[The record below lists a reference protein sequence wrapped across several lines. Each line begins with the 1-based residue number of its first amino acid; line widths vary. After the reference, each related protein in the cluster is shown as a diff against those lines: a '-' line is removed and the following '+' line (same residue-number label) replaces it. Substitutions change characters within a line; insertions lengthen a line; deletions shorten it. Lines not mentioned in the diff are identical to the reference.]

1 MQLPTERLL
10 VLEILVDEL
19 MKDEPTESVVTQCM
33 AAVGLQDTR
42 DPISRINQVL
52 MALHFEDP
60 KKEFKE

>member
-10 VLEILVDEL
+10 ILEILVDEL
-19 MKDEPTESVVTQCM
+19 MKDVPLENVVSQCM
-33 AAVGLQDTR
+33 TAVGIEDAK

-60 KKEFKE
+60 NKEFKE

>member
-1 MQLPTERLL
+1 
-10 VLEILVDEL
+10 
-19 MKDEPTESVVTQCM
+19 MKDEPIEAVVAQCM
-33 AAVGLQDTR
+33 TAVGLEDSK